1 MTASIWFSVII
12 VKLYKIRAMK
22 DLCNGHRKEF
32 VKEFV
37 FIIQSFKQV
46 LTIQEFLEKIFPYC
60 IKVLKSLKLHSIKIE
75 VLIFNITY
83 CSVL

>member
-12 VKLYKIRAMK
+12 VKLYKIR
-22 DLCNGHRKEF
+22 DENERLNFYGHRKEF

-37 FIIQSFKQV
+37 FIIQSFKQL

-60 IKVLKSLKLHSIKIE
+60 IKVLKPLK
-75 VLIFNITY
+75 VTFNKN
-83 CSVL
+83 